1 LSGKRGNSTLDPED
15 PSLVGETLME
25 RTDFEQW
32 KGKEVARLLALV
44 ETERRYYQE
53 MVATLPVAIAVLSAN
68 RSIVLANRAF
78 RQLFGVTGQEIRR
91 RTIEQILPSDQL
103 IERIRAAY
111 TETSAEYASRGA
123 LSVNAAGKTL
133 RIEVR
138 PIRGWD
144 EDMELETLLA
154 IQDCSGAIA
163 PQTIAPVN
171 PLTAPATPVVAEPV
185 VAEPVVVEP
194 VVVDHHVEHL
204 AEPQPVPEPPLAAP
218 AFPSGDLPAVLWQAD
233 AASLRFTAVS
243 GLAKSD
249 LAVAP
254 SAWPHTENFFEQR
267 IYVEDRAAT
276 LALYRSAMEHGGEAS
291 AEFRMADASGDL
303 HWFRETIVA
312 SAPSAEPQHVYGVL
326 TAIDERVRLQRQME
340 VATRHTALTNV
351 SARLAHD
358 LNNPLMLIAGY
369 AEEMLQAFP
378 EGDARRDDVQ
388 QIVKATERINEIT
401 SHLTRFTQR
410 KPSKSERVDVAAA
423 VKRLDPVFLGLCG
436 DGDSV
441 KLEAATPVW
450 ALAEARPLEEL
461 LVTLADAARDCPGFT
476 QLRVSCDTV
485 TITEQIPNATLA
497 PGTYARVTIHAN
509 GTGLDAAKSVSLF
522 ESILAKSADSAR
534 GETLAN
540 AYTQARE
547 WGGDLAYSGSA
558 TQSAFVLYLRTTQAP
573 EAVPA
578 SAPASDTRPPI
589 VIVGEPEPAPVPEPP
604 KPLILVVDDE
614 PGIRALVAK
623 ILRREQYEVVE
634 ASTAV
639 EAGMMADTQ
648 SRPVQLLVTD
658 IVLPDH
664 PGTRLAEQ
672 LTARIPALKVLYMSG
687 YTEDERAR
695 TGEMPPGAK
704 FLQKPFTLS
713 ALVAKVRESL
723 AEA

>member
-1 LSGKRGNSTLDPED
+1 
-15 PSLVGETLME
+15 MQ

-32 KGKEVARLLALV
+32 RGKEVARLLALV

-53 MVATLPVAIAVLSAN
+53 MVATLPVAIAVLSSN

-91 RTIEQILPSDQL
+91 RAIEQILPSDQL
-103 IERIRAAY
+103 IERIRAAH
-111 TETSAEYASRGA
+111 TETAPEYASRSG
-123 LSVNAAGKTL
+123 LTVNAAGKTL

-138 PIRGWD
+138 AIRGWD
-144 EDMELETLLA
+144 EDLELETLLA
-154 IQDCSGAIA
+154 IQDCSGASVAATSTIPVA
-163 PQTIAPVN
+163 PLVEPIAPV
-171 PLTAPATPVVAEPV
+171 VVEPV
-185 VAEPVVVEP
+185 VVEPAVVEPVVVEP
-194 VVVDHHVEHL
+194 VVEPVEQHV
-204 AEPQPVPEPPLAAP
+204 APP

-233 AASLRFTAVS
+233 AISLRFTAVS
-243 GLAKSD
+243 GLAKSE
-249 LAVAP
+249 LATAP
-254 SAWPHTENFFEQR
+254 SEWPQTEGSFEQR
-267 IYVEDRAAT
+267 IYAEDRAAT
-276 LALYRSAMEHGGEAS
+276 MALYRTVIERGGEAS
-291 AEFRMADASGDL
+291 AEFRMANAAGDL
-303 HWFRETIVA
+303 QWFRETIIAAAPAASPA
-312 SAPSAEPQHVYGVL
+312 SASDERRKIYGVL
-326 TAIDERVRLQRQME
+326 TAIEERVRLHRQME
-340 VATRHTALTNV
+340 VAARHMALTNV

-401 SHLTRFTQR
+401 SHLTRFTHR
-410 KPSKSERVDVAAA
+410 KASKAERVDVSAALQ
-423 VKRLDPVFLGLCG
+423 RLDPVFLGLCG
-436 DGDSV
+436 DGAAV
-441 KLEAATPVW
+441 KLEASAPVW
-450 ALAEARPLEEL
+450 AMAEARPLEEL
-461 LVTLADAARDCPGFT
+461 LVTLADAAHDCAGCT
-476 QLRVSCDTV
+476 ELRVSCDST

-497 PGTYARVTIHAN
+497 PGTYARITIHAN
-509 GTGLDAAKSVSLF
+509 GTGLDAAKSISLF

-534 GETLAN
+534 GESLTN

-558 TQSAFVLYLRTTQAP
+558 THSTFVLYLKPAEAP
-573 EAVPA
+573 QPVAQPTSSVP
-578 SAPASDTRPPI
+578 SDTRPPI
-589 VIVGEPEPAPVPEPP
+589 VIVGEPEAVLAPEPP

-623 ILRREQYEVVE
+623 ILRREQYEVIE

-639 EAGMMADTQ
+639 EAGMLADTQ
-648 SRPVQLLVTD
+648 ARPLQLLVTD

-672 LTARIPALKVLYMSG
+672 LTASIPALKVLYMSG
-687 YTEDERAR
+687 YTDDERAR

-723 AEA
+723 TEA